1 MATEPPGV
9 AVAGGELRRLR
20 KLSGDNLE
28 AFATKV
34 GISLQY
40 LSQLELGARR
50 SCTPSV
56 FAAICD
62 ALGINPGERSR
73 LVHEEA
79 A

>member
-1 MATEPPGV
+1 MAPEPPGV
-9 AVAGGELRRLR
+9 AVAGGELRKLR

-28 AFATKV
+28 AFAAKV

-40 LSQLELGARR
+40 LSQLEIGARR

-56 FAAICD
+56 FASICD
-62 ALGINPGERSR
+62 ALGIDPAERSR
-73 LVHEEA
+73 LVKEVA

>member
-1 MATEPPGV
+1 MPNESPGV

-40 LSQLELGARR
+40 LSQVETGVRR
-50 SCTPSV
+50 AVSPPV
-56 FAAICD
+56 FASICD
-62 ALGINPGERSR
+62 ALGIDPQNRES
-73 LVHEEA
+73 LVAKA
-79 A
+79 AA